1 MDKDTLNFA
10 IIGIFAAVVIVA
22 LVVQQSRLDD
32 PTNNTV
38 IYTHQLAG
46 LVKLT
51 AAVPCVLAIYRQSG
65 NLYSDQVSHQDAASA
80 LAAAL
85 KTMNR
90 AKIDS
95 LQIMTNTESR
105 LEVRR
110 AFKNNQGKD
119 GRKVGG
125 FVIALMSN

>member
-1 MDKDTLNFA
+1 MDKDTLNL
-10 IIGIFAAVVIVA
+10 IVIGIIAVVAVIG
-22 LVVQQSRLDD
+22 LLIQQTRLED
-32 PTNNTV
+32 PADQTV
-38 IYTHQLAG
+38 IYTHQLAE

-51 AAVPCVLAIYRQSG
+51 AGVPCVLAIYRQSG
-65 NLYSDQVSHQDAASA
+65 NLYSDPATHKDAAA
-80 LAAAL
+80 AVAAAL

-95 LQIMTNTESR
+95 LQILSNAESK

-110 AFKNNQGKD
+110 AFLNHRGKD

-125 FVIALMSN
+125 FVIELKGM

>member
-1 MDKDTLNFA
+1 MA
-10 IIGIFAAVVIVA
+10 VIG
-22 LVVQQSRLDD
+22 LLVQQSRLED
-32 PTNNTV
+32 PGNQTV
-38 IYTHQLAG
+38 IYNNQLAE
-46 LVKLT
+46 LVKLN
-51 AAVPCVLAIYRQSG
+51 AGVPCVLAIYRQSG
-65 NLYSDQVSHQDAASA
+65 NLYSDPVSHQDAASA

-95 LQIMTNTESR
+95 LQILTNNEFR

-110 AFKNNQGKD
+110 AFKNYQGKD

-125 FVIALMSN
+125 FIIDLVKE